1 MPSRRTN
8 EQICRNRVN
17 EQSVVNPADM
27 IELEAIDMTAP
38 EEEIIPKLMHNLR
51 NVGFLTLTNVAGY
64 DEGEHFEAVR
74 AFF

>member
-1 MPSRRTN
+1 MVDPS
-8 EQICRNRVN
+8 E
-17 EQSVVNPADM
+17 M

>member
-1 MPSRRTN
+1 MVDPG
-8 EQICRNRVN
+8 E
-17 EQSVVNPADM
+17 M